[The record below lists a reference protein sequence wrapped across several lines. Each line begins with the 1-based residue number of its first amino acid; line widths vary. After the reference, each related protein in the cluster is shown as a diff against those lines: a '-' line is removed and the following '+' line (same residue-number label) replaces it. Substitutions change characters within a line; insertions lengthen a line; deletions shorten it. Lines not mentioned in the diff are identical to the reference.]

1 MPEGAGGLATAFDLA
16 AFRLSMITPVKKSI
30 NHSKTVASIHKT
42 GWEQKQQVRPRS
54 DSTV

>member
-1 MPEGAGGLATAFDLA
+1 MQGGLEMAIDHA
-16 AFRLSMITPVKKSI
+16 AFWLSMITPVKKSI
-30 NHSKTVASIHKT
+30 NHSKTVASIRKT